1 MKKNDMTPL
10 RSCRLRSIAGSI
22 SAASPRLTRR
32 FSHHTNSISTSAPAK
47 IIQITGDSPSH
58 SGASG
63 FGFTKPHVPDLRTPS
78 TIAPS
83 PSADRAVPTRS
94 SRAPSSAGV
103 SFMRRARPRITST
116 MTTSPANTHRQD
128 A

>member
-1 MKKNDMTPL
+1 MTPL
-10 RSCRLRSIAGSI
+10 RSWRLRSIAGSI
-22 SAASPRLTRR
+22 SAPCPCVMRR
-32 FSHHTNSISTSAPAK
+32 FSHHTNRTSTTAPAK
-47 IIQITGDSPSH
+47 ISQITGESPNH

-63 FGFTKPHVPDLRTPS
+63 FARTSPHVPALRMPS

-83 PSADRAVPTRS
+83 PSADRAVPIRS

-103 SFMRRARPRITST
+103 SFMRRVSKRITST
-116 MTTSPANTHRQD
+116 ITTSPANTHRHD